1 MCGIIGYIGYQRPE
15 KVLLQGL
22 GRLQY
27 RGYDSAGLSLLNKE
41 ELQTIKCVG
50 TISDLEKQLEKS
62 SIINSNLGIAHT
74 RWATHGSV
82 SKINSHPHTVGT
94 ITIVHNGIIENVNDL
109 KNKLQHQGYQF
120 KSETDSEVLAALID
134 YNYQNDIIKAIS
146 KSLNQIIGSY
156 ALGILVDKDT
166 EHLYATRKD
175 SSLIVGIGEEENF
188 IASDINAILEFTD
201 KYVNLEEGEIAV
213 LGKGEW
219 KVLNAM
225 GKKVEKNINIEK
237 KAIGSI
243 SKGQFSHY
251 MLKEI
256 MEQPFLLESTLKN
269 IIKSKESLI
278 DTMLDISDYEE
289 IHVVACGSS
298 LYAGM
303 IGKNLIEKYVGIPTK
318 IEAASEYRY
327 SNIIYNRKTL
337 AIFISQSGQT
347 ADTIAALRKTKKEGI
362 ATLGIVNE
370 ENSTI
375 AKEVDNVIFTKAGIE
390 VAVAT
395 TKAYILQVTY
405 LSLLALKGSVMC
417 GKLDNEKVENILYS
431 FRMLPDLLKDILQRD
446 YKGFALQLYQT
457 ENAFFIGRQI
467 DYALCLEGSLKLKEI
482 AYIHSEAYQ
491 AGELKHGTISLIQGQ
506 TPVIAVITNS
516 QVKEKM
522 TSNIE
527 EVKSRGAKCIII
539 TTDELD
545 TFSDM
550 KIVVNTVN
558 EFVQPLLIIPV
569 LQLLSYETAKLRNCE
584 IDYPRNLAK
593 SVTVE

>member
-1 MCGIIGYIGYQRPE
+1 MCGIIGYIGYQKPE
-15 KVLLQGL
+15 KILLRGL
-22 GRLQY
+22 ERLQY
-27 RGYDSAGLSLLNKE
+27 RGYDSAGLSLLNEE

-50 TISDLEKQLEKS
+50 KIGDLEKELERV

-82 SKINSHPHTVGT
+82 SKRNSHPHTVGK
-94 ITIVHNGIIENVNDL
+94 ITIVHNGIIENVHDL
-109 KNKLQHQGYQF
+109 KNELHHQGYQF

-134 YNYQNDIIKAIS
+134 YNYQNNIIEAIS
-146 KSLNQIIGSY
+146 KSLSQITGSY
-156 ALGILVDKDT
+156 ALGILVNNDT
-166 EHLYATRKD
+166 RHLYATRKD

-188 IASDINAILEFTD
+188 IASDINAILEFTN

-213 LGKGEW
+213 LSKNEW
-219 KVLNAM
+219 KVLNLT
-225 GKKVEKNINIEK
+225 GKKVEKNVNIERK
-237 KAIGSI
+237 LISST

-256 MEQPFLLESTLKN
+256 MEQPFLLETTLKD

-278 DTMLDISDYEE
+278 DTLLDISAYEE
-289 IHVVACGSS
+289 IHIVACGSS

-303 IGKNLIEKYVGIPTK
+303 IGKNLIEKYVEIPTK
-318 IEAASEYRY
+318 VETASEYRY
-327 SNIIYNRKTL
+327 DNIIYKRKTL

-370 ENSTI
+370 ENSII
-375 AKEVDNVIFTKAGIE
+375 AKEADNVIFTKAGVE

-395 TKAYILQVTY
+395 TKAYIMQVTY
-405 LSLLALKGSVMC
+405 LSLLALKGSVTSE
-417 GKLDNEKVENILYS
+417 KLDNEKVENILHS
-431 FRMLPDLLKDILQRD
+431 FRILPDLLKDVLERD
-446 YKGFALQLYQT
+446 YKSFALQLYQN

-491 AGELKHGTISLIQGQ
+491 AGELKHGTISLIQNK
-506 TPVIAVITNS
+506 TPVIAIITS
-516 QVKEKM
+516 SKIKEKM
-522 TSNIE
+522 LSNIE
-527 EVKSRGAKCIII
+527 EVKSRGAKCIVI
-539 TTDELD
+539 TTEELD
-545 TFSDM
+545 DFSDM
-550 KIVVNTVN
+550 KIVVSTVN

-569 LQLLSYETAKLRNCE
+569 LQLLSFETAKLRNCE
-584 IDYPRNLAK
+584 IDHPRNLAK